1 LSAYEGGCACG
12 AFRYVA
18 AAEPLLSLHCQCR
31 DCQRMTGTGHA
42 SMMVFRAS
50 RVSLKGGLAH
60 YSVQSD
66 SGNTGTR
73 GFCSQCGSFIMAKS
87 SGYQG
92 VIWLTAGSLDDPSH
106 FKPAHI
112 VYAQSA
118 QHWDYMDPALAAFR
132 QMPPPK

>member
-1 LSAYEGGCACG
+1 
-12 AFRYVA
+12 
-18 AAEPLLSLHCQCR
+18 
-31 DCQRMTGTGHA
+31 MTGTGHA

-50 RVSLKGGLAH
+50 RVSLKGDLAH

-87 SGYQG
+87 SGYPG
-92 VIWLTAGSLDDPSH
+92 VVWLTAGSLDDPSH